1 MSPHV
6 NVGIVLVKEVKR
18 LMIETCGGKPVPPT
32 RKVKVEGRGIVRD
45 GDLSK
50 LLPIWESRISA
61 TASPPPVRISIS
73 VIPLEGLGWID
84 ERIINCSSKYTD
96 Q

>member
-6 NVGIVLVKEVKR
+6 NVGIVLVKEVKP
-18 LMIETCGGKPVPPT
+18 LMIDTCGGKPAPPT
-32 RKVKVEGRGIVRD
+32 RKVKVEGRGVVRD

-50 LLPIWESRISA
+50 LLPIWESCMSA
-61 TASPPPVRISIS
+61 TASPPPVRIPIS
-73 VIPLEGLGWID
+73 VIPLEGLGWIN
-84 ERIINCSSKYTD
+84 ERVINCSPKYTD